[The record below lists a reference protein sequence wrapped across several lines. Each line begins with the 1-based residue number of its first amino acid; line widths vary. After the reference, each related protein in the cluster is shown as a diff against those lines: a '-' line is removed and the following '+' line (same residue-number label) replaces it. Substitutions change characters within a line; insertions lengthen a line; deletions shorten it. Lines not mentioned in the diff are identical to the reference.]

1 MVESSICLANRF
13 RMYMYEFLYIF
24 SWICSR
30 AFMFLVSVCLF
41 EHIRV
46 FVCVCVF
53 VILVFIVISF
63 YVQNIDLDRLVR
75 LYVLYDL
82 MCVMYS

>member
-1 MVESSICLANRF
+1 
-13 RMYMYEFLYIF
+13 
-24 SWICSR
+24 
-30 AFMFLVSVCLF
+30 MFLVSVCLF
-41 EHIRV
+41 EHIPV
-46 FVCVCVF
+46 FVCVCVCVCVF
-53 VILVFIVISF
+53 VILVLIVLSF